1 MRIRH
6 PATEDLEEYY
16 FGRLTRYLGE
26 TIESHF
32 LTCDRCTQ
40 ELLKLDEFVAAL
52 SSAISPA
59 TSPVDDKSYQTC
71 HATTSG

>member
-59 TSPVDDKSYQTC
+59 DDKSYQTC